1 MLDLPLDNEFSNVH
15 DGKAPDCMHFWYIN
29 HVTIPGEATVP
40 DEVAQSDLTCIHQVG
55 VGPHFIISLQTK
67 L

>member
-40 DEVAQSDLTCIHQVG
+40 DEVYPSG
-55 VGPHFIISLQTK
+55 WR
-67 L
+67 